1 MVNLVLMSDIDLAVT
16 KSRRLEQMLER
27 GFGASGRGLH
37 EKTSSVEDRLPDQ
50 LVRKLRLVATV
61 RNKVVHEE
69 GPIDDRKRFLAAA
82 KEAERELKRL
92 SRGRRPGWRLVRWV
106 LVAIILLVVAIALFT
121 FLRN

>member
-1 MVNLVLMSDIDLAVT
+1 MSDIDLAVT

-27 GFGASGRGLH
+27 SFGASGRGLH

-69 GPIDDRKRFLAAA
+69 GSIDDRRRFLAAA

-92 SRGRRPGWRLVRWV
+92 SRGRRPGWRLVRWI
-106 LVAIILLVVAIALFT
+106 LAALILLVAAIALFT
-121 FLRN
+121 LLRS